1 MAFFSFMREAGMT
14 TPLLNRIPD
23 TYEVRSFHEVRAE
36 AEIGSFTGHASA
48 FWYADSHGT
57 AFAPKAFKRTLS
69 LKEGRI
75 PVLYFHEPKEVVGP
89 AKMLREDKTG
99 LYHESKAVE
108 DGRTGS
114 YVLAH
119 LRGGT
124 PMGMSFGFRTLKD
137 RSADEADPID
147 LTTGPEGLKHND
159 IRVITEVEL
168 YEISVLPWTFA
179 SQPKADIASVRSVA
193 EAATLS
199 SLIEHIQRGSLTDE
213 MRALVAE
220 LVDAFRAA
228 PDPDPDP
235 TVGTTPLGDDTTAR
249 RRNLDLNAQ
258 AALAHARYM
267 GWVIQE

>member
-1 MAFFSFMREAGMT
+1 MT

-48 FWYADSHGT
+48 FWYADSYGT

-89 AKMLREDKTG
+89 AKLLREDKTG

-137 RSADEADPID
+137 RSAADTDPID
-147 LTTGPEGLKHND
+147 LSTGPEGLKHSD

-199 SLIEHIQRGSLTDE
+199 SFIEHIQRGSLTDE

-220 LVDAFRAA
+220 LVAAFSALPASA
-228 PDPDPDP
+228 PDPEE
-235 TVGTTPLGDDTTAR
+235 GTTPRTDESAR
-249 RRNLDLNAQ
+249 RRSIRDIELAI
-258 AALAHARYM
+258 ALGHSQ
-267 GWVIQE
+267 GWLTGA